1 MNGIP
6 LSTAIQLNITKRS
19 NINGRQCIYH
29 NPTPY
34 HPLAI
39 YPIDQLPVQVHHL
52 SWNTLYSKIRGDHVA
67 EGPISRRNI
76 CTQGAHYPD

>member
-6 LSTAIQLNITKRS
+6 LSTVIQLKRS
-19 NINGRQCIYH
+19 NIYGRQCIYH

-39 YPIDQLPVQVHHL
+39 YPIDQFPV
-52 SWNTLYSKIRGDHVA
+52 
-67 EGPISRRNI
+67 
-76 CTQGAHYPD
+76 